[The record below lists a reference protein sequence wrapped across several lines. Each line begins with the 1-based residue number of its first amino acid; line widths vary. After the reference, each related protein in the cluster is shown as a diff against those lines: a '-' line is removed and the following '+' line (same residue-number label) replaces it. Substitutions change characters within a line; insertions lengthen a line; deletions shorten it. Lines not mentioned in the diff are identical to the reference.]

1 MCVHVHMYTHTHAW
15 THRPAASSNR
25 TALWSQFFP
34 ALPGSWGS
42 DAGCQACSTSTFTHW
57 ATLLEPRSSHVYHFP
72 HVGLSFDMWR
82 IRLRLRKYTS
92 ISNIAAKRY
101 CSNEWKLECTRTPR
115 GKKTVC
121 CFCFLACYAVFH
133 ILTSFYLNTL
143 FVLEEAYYSPRWFLG
158 LIKLGQF
165 SFESTAE
172 TWYDKI
178 LSCE

>member
-1 MCVHVHMYTHTHAW
+1 MFKLYLILFYLILCARTHMYTHRA
-15 THRPAASSNR
+15 AASA
-25 TALWSQFFP
+25 TGQLWSQFFP
-34 ALPGSWGS
+34 ALP
-42 DAGCQACSTSTFTHW
+42 AGCQACSASTFTHW
-57 ATLLEPRSSHVYHFP
+57 ATSLEPRSSHTHHFP
-72 HVGLSFDMWR
+72 HVGLSIFL
-82 IRLRLRKYTS
+82 RLRLRKYTG
-92 ISNIAAKRY
+92 ISNTAAKTY

-133 ILTSFYLNTL
+133 ILTSFYLNTF
-143 FVLEEAYYSPRWFLG
+143 FVLEEAYYSPRWFLE

-172 TWYDKI
+172 TLYDKI